1 MFKKI
6 SWSIYV
12 GFSVYCIISLFS
24 GSVGFSNMRAL
35 DYFKAN
41 MITHVEVLQMKSAKL
56 EDEIHRLSN
65 DEDRLK
71 LAVRPIGY
79 IESGQSVVKILNN
92 KVSKSLYEI
101 DRQFDTPIFEQNT
114 NRILLVSTMFSAIL
128 FIISLLVG
136 VLRDTFKR
144 K

>member
-1 MFKKI
+1 
-6 SWSIYV
+6 
-12 GFSVYCIISLFS
+12 
-24 GSVGFSNMRAL
+24 
-35 DYFKAN
+35 
-41 MITHVEVLQMKSAKL
+41 MKSAKL